1 MPKFQQQE
9 RYIYLFIMSDNF
21 INNPFIDQLDKEN
34 VDILNNNTMPFET
47 EEDLKA
53 KEEKERKRQNSLN
66 NLKTFKPY
74 SELSPEELERQKNVV
89 EKAKKGRTLQAQK
102 ERSMKESAK
111 QLLKARV
118 SRDKI
123 EKYLGADADLDGIE
137 TMQDLIMAR
146 MFREILENGNTKA
159 AEFIRDTSGNK
170 PISSAELD
178 IRADIIT
185 AADRALIE
193 KVSDRLGL
201 VDITDDDDK

>member
-102 ERSMKESAK
+102 ER
-111 QLLKARV
+111 KA
-118 SRDKI
+118 
-123 EKYLGADADLDGIE
+123 
-137 TMQDLIMAR
+137 QAR
-146 MFREILENGNTKA
+146 
-159 AEFIRDTSGNK
+159 SQ
-170 PISSAELD
+170 
-178 IRADIIT
+178 T
-185 AADRALIE
+185 ALYQ
-193 KVSDRLGL
+193 G
-201 VDITDDDDK
+201 